1 MDKFFDAYSVK
12 VRLSSLLI
20 LLGPAI
26 IWTLLFVEEIRNLS
40 SLVFVSAVIYAVS
53 MLLAVPLRKR
63 ANAVMKV
70 TFDELPTI
78 TFLSEKNSKIDEKT
92 RIRYCKKL
100 QCLLGNSLIDSSKKE
115 DYASALEWLKSNYHK
130 SERAHLVEEENMIFG
145 LICNLKGV
153 KCLGIALNVVLLII
167 TVLYYFLSGRQDL
180 TTHVIA
186 GDISIAFLC
195 LWIFVVTEEN
205 LKYAANK
212 YATALLS
219 CIDSIDIAK

>member
-40 SLVFVSAVIYAVS
+40 SLVFVSAVIYASS

-63 ANAVMKV
+63 ANAVMKES
-70 TFDELPTI
+70 FDELPTI
-78 TFLSEKNSKIDEKT
+78 TFLSEKNSKVDEKT
-92 RIRYCKKL
+92 RLRYCEKL
-100 QCLLGNSLIDSSKKE
+100 QNLSGINLTETSKKE
-115 DYASALEWLKSNYHK
+115 EYASALEWLKSNYHK
-130 SERAHLVEEENMIFG
+130 SERAHLVEEENMVFG

-153 KCLGIALNVVLLII
+153 KCLGIAINIMLLII
-167 TVLYYFLSGRQDL
+167 TVVNYFLSGRQEL

-186 GDISIAFLC
+186 GDVSIAFFC
-195 LWIFVVTEEN
+195 MWVFVVTKEN
-205 LKYAANK
+205 LEYAAKKYAK
-212 YATALLS
+212 ALLS
-219 CIDSIDIAK
+219 CIDSIDSPK

>member
-53 MLLAVPLRKR
+53 MLLIVPLRKR
-63 ANAVMKV
+63 ANVVMEESFK
-70 TFDELPTI
+70 ELPTI
-78 TFLSEKNSKIDEKT
+78 TFLSEQNLTVDEKT
-92 RIRYCKKL
+92 RLRYCTKL
-100 QCLLGNSLIDSSKKE
+100 QELSGVNLIDSCKK
-115 DYASALEWLKSNYHK
+115 DNYSSALEWLKSNYHK
-130 SERAHLVEEENMIFG
+130 SERAHLVEEENMSFG

-153 KCLGIALNVVLLII
+153 KYLGIAMNIMLLII
-167 TVLYYFLSGRQDL
+167 TVVNYFLSGRQDL

-186 GDISIAFLC
+186 GDVSIVFFC
-195 LWIFVVTEEN
+195 LWVFVVTKEN
-205 LKYAANK
+205 LEYAAKKYAK
-212 YATALLS
+212 ALLS
-219 CIDSIDIAK
+219 CIDSLEIEN